1 MKRRFAEFQ
10 TAGADA
16 RNDVGQDGSDFFKCR
31 MALAVADRFA
41 LGVISWPKFSSSVQT
56 RRVLPLGR
64 IKSESQSESGD
75 VNTQQFGRHHSEE
88 FVSYLPIKSPKSFDE

>member
-16 RNDVGQDGSDFFKCR
+16 RNDVGQDGVRFLQVQDGLR
-31 MALAVADRFA
+31 WLTALSWA
-41 LGVISWPKFSSSVQT
+41 LSLATVLLLSANAKS
-56 RRVLPLGR
+56 LPLGR

-75 VNTQQFGRHHSEE
+75 VNTQC
-88 FVSYLPIKSPKSFDE
+88 LTSPL